1 MTVYIGVDLGG
12 TKTEVAVLDANG
24 QFLFRHRRP
33 TPSHDYQAILQ
44 TIADLV
50 KTAVADTGMA
60 YPMAVGCGIPGCLD
74 PSTRRVRGANTL
86 VLNGQLF
93 QSDLEHLLQCSVAV
107 QNDANCLAVSEATD
121 GSGQGSQVVFAAI
134 LGTGCGAGIA
144 WQGQAWTGRHAIAG
158 EWGHNPLPWPTVEE
172 LQAPPCWCG
181 QAGCLETW
189 ISASGFANEHAR
201 RYGGNLSALAIIQ
214 AMREGDN
221 HAQASFALYI
231 SRLGRG
237 LAQVINLLDP
247 DCIVLGGGMSNV
259 DEIYFSVQAE
269 ILRHA
274 FSKTVQTPV
283 RKALHGDSSGV
294 RGAAWLARAVN
305 QPNAA
310 Q

>member
-1 MTVYIGVDLGG
+1 
-12 TKTEVAVLDANG
+12 
-24 QFLFRHRRP
+24 
-33 TPSHDYQAILQ
+33 
-44 TIADLV
+44 
-50 KTAVADTGMA
+50 
-60 YPMAVGCGIPGCLD
+60 
-74 PSTRRVRGANTL
+74 
-86 VLNGQLF
+86 
-93 QSDLEHLLQCSVAV
+93 
-107 QNDANCLAVSEATD
+107 
-121 GSGQGSQVVFAAI
+121 VFAAI

-158 EWGHNPLPWPTVEE
+158 EWGHNPLPWPRVEK
-172 LQAPPCWCG
+172 LQVPACWCG
-181 QAGCLETW
+181 QVGCLETW
-189 ISASGFANEHAR
+189 ISASGFASEHAR

-214 AMREGDN
+214 AMRKGDN

-269 ILRHA
+269 ILDHA

-294 RGAAWLARAVN
+294 RGAAWLARALT
-305 QPNAA
+305 QPSVA